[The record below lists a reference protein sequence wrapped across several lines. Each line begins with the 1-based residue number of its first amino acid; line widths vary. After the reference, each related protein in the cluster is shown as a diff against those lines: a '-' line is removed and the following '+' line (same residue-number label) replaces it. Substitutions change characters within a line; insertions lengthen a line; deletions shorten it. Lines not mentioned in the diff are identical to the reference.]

1 MSFWKALFGGNT
13 SPEEEKKNNE
23 TRNFDLLKYD
33 GVKALRMGKA
43 DYAVKCFQ
51 EALRISDD
59 LETRD
64 YLSQALIHTGQLEE
78 ALQTLEEMRLSGQPS
93 RALMARMGHIAYM
106 MEDYGRLADIAN
118 QAAEA
123 DDSNPHAYYMAAQA
137 ALGTGDYATAI
148 DRLTTAVKLDES
160 RADARLLRAQTCMAT
175 GNIDDALADAE
186 WLLDNTAG
194 NEDVLLLAARLA
206 VRQKR
211 YDDAL
216 NYYNNVTEANPFNAD
231 AYRERAKL
239 RTETGDPAGALED
252 MEHLHE
258 LMPDETPAN
267 GEPESVEQMMKR
279 GNDALNPFAS

>member
-1 MSFWKALFGGNT
+1 MSFWKVLFGGSA
-13 SPEEEKKNNE
+13 SPEEEKRSND
-23 TRNFDLLKYD
+23 TRNFNLLKYD
-33 GVKALRMGKA
+33 GVKAMRMGKA

-51 EALRISDD
+51 EALKISND

-64 YLSQALIHTGQLEE
+64 YLSQALIHTGQLAE
-78 ALQTLEEMRLSGQPS
+78 ALQTLDEIRLSGQAN

-123 DDSNPHAYYMAAQA
+123 DNSDPHAYYMGAQA
-137 ALGTGDYATAI
+137 ALGTGDQATAI
-148 DRLTTAVKLDES
+148 DRLTTALKLDES
-160 RADARLLRAQTCMAT
+160 RADARLLRAQTYMAT
-175 GNIDDALADAE
+175 DNLADALSDAE
-186 WLLDNTAG
+186 WLLDNTAD

-206 VRQKR
+206 FRQKR

-231 AYRERAKL
+231 AYRERAQL
-239 RTETGDPAGALED
+239 RMETGDQAGAQED
-252 MEHLHE
+252 MEHLHD
-258 LMPDETPAN
+258 LVPADTPAN

-279 GNDALNPFAS
+279 GNDALNPFST